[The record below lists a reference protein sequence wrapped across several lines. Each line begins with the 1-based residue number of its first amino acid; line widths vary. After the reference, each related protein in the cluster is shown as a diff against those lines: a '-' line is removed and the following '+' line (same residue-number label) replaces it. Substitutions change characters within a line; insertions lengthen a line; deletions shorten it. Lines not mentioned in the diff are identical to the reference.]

1 MLALYIDATVAP
13 SFWRKSHKTETVR
26 FWLCAV
32 GYVQV
37 TWANN
42 YSATGQSLGIDLVND
57 PDRMLEPEVAAWAT
71 VYGMDTGLFT
81 GKKLS
86 DHINDEHVDFVNA
99 RKIING
105 LDQAETI
112 AGLAIRL
119 KSILELSKC

>member
-1 MLALYIDATVAP
+1 M
-13 SFWRKSHKTETVR
+13 
-26 FWLCAV
+26 
-32 GYVQV
+32 

-86 DHINDEHVDFVNA
+86 NYINDEHVDFVNA